1 MPTQHVN
8 FHCCK
13 STQLTVQVGGEIH
26 GPATTHEMYPIQAE
40 GIITL
45 SSPVFF
51 VTAMCMSIVDACH
64 AQIRSRADTARA
76 RAFKEVMIRRG
87 GCLRM
92 MQLSESSVGT
102 ARAGQT
108 SDERF
113 ATRVIWV
120 FCVQKEVTQ
129 LTGK

>member
-1 MPTQHVN
+1 
-8 FHCCK
+8 
-13 STQLTVQVGGEIH
+13 
-26 GPATTHEMYPIQAE
+26 
-40 GIITL
+40 
-45 SSPVFF
+45 
-51 VTAMCMSIVDACH
+51 
-64 AQIRSRADTARA
+64 
-76 RAFKEVMIRRG
+76 
-87 GCLRM
+87 M